1 VKKGRNKCR
10 RRCTPHK
17 VKKKKKKRENKNP
30 KSKHKYIKKKEG
42 AACW

>member
-1 VKKGRNKCR
+1 MPATVH
-10 RRCTPHK
+10 PPQS
-17 VKKKKKKRENKNP
+17 KKKKKKRENKNP